1 MRYRGKSRYKKRSTN
16 VVTMKFQSFMD
27 ISTDDASMQ
36 VISISAGGPEVLK
49 RLSAQFAAYKY
60 YKLGNIAIKL
70 VPATTLPVDPSGLS
84 INAGGQ
90 GVDPWDQL
98 SPGLIRITNGE
109 DIFENMSGLTTE
121 EMDAIFK
128 NMQLDPRW
136 YKFMLQTGV
145 KRHATPRY
153 WQIGQFHQDKWPGAD
168 INVPRFNADGKI
180 IGTSHAM
187 MGQLPGSTPAILG
200 GEAGSS
206 SPLGLFQTGH
216 SGVLGWLPTD
226 SLHYTWNGSA
236 WVRQPFI
243 ASPPEIEC
251 IKIIL
256 PRASLTKYPY
266 RLYVTETVYFREP
279 IVNFGVPYD
288 DPQSG
293 TMYLRP
299 LDVFH
304 TPGYPIPRLPD
315 EAYGPADLFPSDAD
329 TGGNYGDD

>member
-36 VISISAGGPEVLK
+36 VISISAGGREILK

-60 YKLGNIAIKL
+60 YKLGNVAIKL

-109 DIFENMSGLTTE
+109 DIFENMAGLNTA

-145 KRHATPRY
+145 KRHASPRY
-153 WQIGQFHQDKWPGAD
+153 WQVGQFHQDKWPGAVT
-168 INVPRFNADGKI
+168 NFPELNTDGDVT
-180 IGTSHAM
+180 GTVHTFESSVA
-187 MGQLPGSTPAILG
+187 GVGVSAAYAG
-200 GEAGSS
+200 GS

-216 SGVLGWLPTD
+216 SGVLGWMPTD
-226 SLHYTWNGSA
+226 SLQYIKAGNSIKA
-236 WVRQPFI
+236 EPFL
-243 ASPPEIEC
+243 ASPPEIEV

-293 TMYLRP
+293 VMYLRP

-304 TPGYPIPRLPD
+304 TPGYPVPRLPQD
-315 EAYGPADLFPSDAD
+315 AYGPADVFPLDSD

>member
-1 MRYRGKSRYKKRSTN
+1 
-16 VVTMKFQSFMD
+16 MKFQSFMD

-109 DIFENMSGLTTE
+109 DILEDMSGLTTA

-145 KRHATPRY
+145 KRHASPRY
-153 WQIGQFHQDKWPGAD
+153 WQIGQFHQDKWPGA
-168 INVPRFNADGKI
+168 IQNVPIIDGTDNSIDGTETIINAWRAG
-180 IGTSHAM
+180 A
-187 MGQLPGSTPAILG
+187 GQMIAYG
-200 GEAGSS
+200 AGSS
-206 SPLGLFQTGH
+206 AYGLFQTGH

-226 SLHYTWNGSA
+226 GLQKTAQYNPLGDRE
-236 WVRQPFI
+236 VPFL
-243 ASPPEIEC
+243 ASPPEIEV
-251 IKIIL
+251 IKIVL

-279 IVNFGVPYD
+279 IVNFGIPYD

-293 TMYLRP
+293 VMYLRP

-304 TPGYPIPRLPD
+304 TPAYPVPRRPD
-315 EAYGPADLFPSDAD
+315 EAYGPADTFPSNVD
-329 TGGNYGDD
+329 TGGNYGNN

>member
-1 MRYRGKSRYKKRSTN
+1 
-16 VVTMKFQSFMD
+16 MKFQSFMD
-27 ISTDDASMQ
+27 ISTDDSSMQ
-36 VISISAGGPEVLK
+36 VISVSAGGPEVLK

-109 DIFENMSGLTTE
+109 DIFENMAGLTTA

-145 KRHATPRY
+145 KRHASPRY
-153 WQIGQFHQDKWPGAD
+153 WQIGQFHQDKWPGAVT
-168 INVPRFNADGKI
+168 NFPELTN
-180 IGTSHAM
+180 GTVTGTAHIVEGENKTA
-187 MGQLPGSTPAILG
+187 GAHLANYG
-200 GEAGSS
+200 GGSS
-206 SPLGLFQTGH
+206 PYGFFQTGH

-226 SLHYTWNGSA
+226 GLQLHAGLTG
-236 WVRQPFI
+236 VKEDPFI
-243 ASPPEIEC
+243 ASPPEIEV

-279 IVNFGVPYD
+279 IVNFGIPYD

-293 TMYLRP
+293 IMYLRP

-304 TPGYPIPRLPD
+304 TPGYPIPRMPQD
-315 EAYGPADLFPSDAD
+315 AYGPADYFPSDAD

>member
-1 MRYRGKSRYKKRSTN
+1 MRYRGKTRYKKQSTQ
-16 VVTMKFQSFMD
+16 VITMKFQSFMD
-27 ISTDDASMQ
+27 ISTDDSSMQ

-109 DIFENMSGLTTE
+109 DILEDMSGLTVV

-145 KRHATPRY
+145 KRHASPRY
-153 WQIGQFHQDKWPGAD
+153 WQIGQFHQDKWPGA
-168 INVPRFNADGKI
+168 IQNVPIIDGTDNSIDGTETIINAWRSG
-180 IGTSHAM
+180 A
-187 MGQLPGSTPAILG
+187 GQMISYGPGS
-200 GEAGSS
+200 
-206 SPLGLFQTGH
+206 SPYGFFQTGH

-226 SLHYTWNGSA
+226 GLQKVAQYSPLGD
-236 WVRQPFI
+236 REQPFS
-243 ASPPEIEC
+243 ASPPEIEV
-251 IKIIL
+251 IKIVL
-256 PRASLTKYPY
+256 PRGL
-266 RLYVTETVYFREP
+266 RDMEP
-279 IVNFGVPYD
+279 
-288 DPQSG
+288 S
-293 TMYLRP
+293 
-299 LDVFH
+299 
-304 TPGYPIPRLPD
+304 
-315 EAYGPADLFPSDAD
+315 
-329 TGGNYGDD
+329 

>member
-1 MRYRGKSRYKKRSTN
+1 
-16 VVTMKFQSFMD
+16 MKFQSFMD

-49 RLSAQFAAYKY
+49 RLSAQFSAYKY

-109 DIFENMSGLTTE
+109 DIFENMAGLNTA

-145 KRHATPRY
+145 KRHASPRY
-153 WQIGQFHQDKWPGAD
+153 WQIGQFHQDKWPGMVTNLPEVNGNGICTGTLHTIED
-168 INVPRFNADGKI
+168 SITG
-180 IGTSHAM
+180 IGVQTMYA
-187 MGQLPGSTPAILG
+187 G
-200 GEAGSS
+200 GSS
-206 SPLGLFQTGH
+206 PMGLFQTGH
-216 SGVLGWLPTD
+216 SGVLGWMPTD
-226 SLHYTWNGSA
+226 GMTFVPDTTGKTI
-236 WVRQPFI
+236 PFL
-243 ASPPEIEC
+243 ASPPEIEV

-279 IVNFGVPYD
+279 IVNFGVPYN

-293 TMYLRP
+293 VMYLRP

-304 TPGYPIPRLPD
+304 TPGYPVPRLPQD
-315 EAYGPADLFPSDAD
+315 AYGPADLFPSDTD